1 MAFTSLADRINER
14 PLLLCGPI
22 LRRVEPDSV
31 TVWVA
36 LKEEKKVW
44 LEVYEDI
51 SGSGS
56 PPNLK
61 KILSGERKTIRLG
74 NFLHITAVTANLVS
88 GQAAM
93 TSGKIYYYNLFFTAG
108 NATGASSG
116 DPNLETPGMTPFEIH
131 YAHEPEDLEPHNL
144 HVHLPSFCLAPDD
157 LNLVRIVHGSC
168 RKVHSEGIDAMPGV
182 DDMILSD
189 RFDPNK
195 RPHYLLLTGDQFYAD
210 DISPIML
217 YLLMD
222 AEKSLLGTV
231 EDLPEIGKPVLPDA
245 EGKNAHF
252 FRGDRKDKGGFT
264 SHESNHLATAG
275 EYMTYYLFMWSD
287 IVWHGNQDG
296 DFPSLTVVGSFFRDY
311 NNDLVKLKRFYN
323 GLAKV
328 KRALANVP
336 TYMLFDDHDVTDD
349 WYMTYEWCE
358 KTLSN
363 DLGRRMLG
371 NGLLS
376 YAMFQGWGNTPDLY
390 AEQDASGNKPKGKLL
405 LEAAEAWFIHNT
417 KRDNISSTTDNEHA
431 LQKFLGIPSN
441 KAKPLVQIPGKDF
454 FMIDQGADAIRW
466 DYLISRKNYEIKF
479 LDGRTKR
486 GYPDPATADRKK
498 QSHPDII
505 SEQSMVEQ
513 FDHDDP
519 LLPPKEVALV
529 VAPTSLVSIPA
540 IELDN
545 FPWFIRWLAK
555 SEFKKDVYEYDVY
568 DHWRSQSRAVEKFM
582 LMLAERNT
590 QLFVEPGE
598 KKQSRVV
605 VMTGDVHFAAASRME
620 YENDKNRTLFAQVI
634 SSSFLKQDIKTR
646 LLHQRG
652 YRFISISALAFGK
665 AFLTVFPQKLA
676 DKSWYGPVLAT
687 ILFIPLILTH
697 IAFVL
702 LDRLLQILDQTI
714 LKNFFD
720 PKGQEPRH
728 YLGWTDPNQ
737 EGIDRLFILVGED
750 DRKEEMK
757 LAIPAVIDKRVLEE
771 ALEPKLKFPNW
782 QYRIDFISA
791 ENDIREAAPYPT
803 EPLTAPG
810 PGDRK
815 EALKGYLSL
824 AQNHLD
830 YSKKWGNGKEIVGV
844 NNISELFFEWNDT
857 QKTVRQE
864 TWWRLKGSEGELKLF
879 PLSNFKVPLNFN
891 DPKFPL
897 PAMPQAPN

>member
-1 MAFTSLADRINER
+1 
-14 PLLLCGPI
+14 
-22 LRRVEPDSV
+22 
-31 TVWVA
+31 
-36 LKEEKKVW
+36 
-44 LEVYEDI
+44 
-51 SGSGS
+51 
-56 PPNLK
+56 
-61 KILSGERKTIRLG
+61 
-74 NFLHITAVTANLVS
+74 
-88 GQAAM
+88 
-93 TSGKIYYYNLFFTAG
+93 
-108 NATGASSG
+108 
-116 DPNLETPGMTPFEIH
+116 
-131 YAHEPEDLEPHNL
+131 
-144 HVHLPSFCLAPDD
+144 
-157 LNLVRIVHGSC
+157 
-168 RKVHSEGIDAMPGV
+168 
-182 DDMILSD
+182 
-189 RFDPNK
+189 
-195 RPHYLLLTGDQFYAD
+195 
-210 DISPIML
+210 
-217 YLLMD
+217 
-222 AEKSLLGTV
+222 
-231 EDLPEIGKPVLPDA
+231 
-245 EGKNAHF
+245 
-252 FRGDRKDKGGFT
+252 
-264 SHESNHLATAG
+264 
-275 EYMTYYLFMWSD
+275 
-287 IVWHGNQDG
+287 
-296 DFPSLTVVGSFFRDY
+296 
-311 NNDLVKLKRFYN
+311 
-323 GLAKV
+323 
-328 KRALANVP
+328 
-336 TYMLFDDHDVTDD
+336 
-349 WYMTYEWCE
+349 
-358 KTLSN
+358 
-363 DLGRRMLG
+363 
-371 NGLLS
+371 
-376 YAMFQGWGNTPDLY
+376 
-390 AEQDASGNKPKGKLL
+390 
-405 LEAAEAWFIHNT
+405 
-417 KRDNISSTTDNEHA
+417 
-431 LQKFLGIPSN
+431 
-441 KAKPLVQIPGKDF
+441 
-454 FMIDQGADAIRW
+454 
-466 DYLISRKNYEIKF
+466 
-479 LDGRTKR
+479 
-486 GYPDPATADRKK
+486 
-498 QSHPDII
+498 
-505 SEQSMVEQ
+505 
-513 FDHDDP
+513 
-519 LLPPKEVALV
+519 V